1 MSIYAYTGLPGS
13 GKSYNVVD
21 KQILPALREGRTV
34 VTNLA
39 LNVEAVLEAIPGA
52 DLRSFDVDALK
63 QDPALVESLVP
74 AGAVFVCDELWKLW
88 PAGVK
93 TDKVPEVW
101 KSFLAEHRHKVGQ
114 DGRSTQIVYVT
125 QDLAQISAFARQ
137 LVEQTIHHTKLSHI
151 GANKSFQWV
160 SYQGGV
166 TGALPPDSRKI
177 VSGLGRY
184 RPEVF
189 RFYKSHTMSETGNA
203 GDESTVDQ
211 RGNVWKRPGLWAM
224 LVAGLGCLAFGGTWV
239 YGVTKDPAAALG
251 ASERSDP
258 RRAPVMASE
267 GTRSPGVPQQGAGG
281 HWRVSGYLLIE
292 GGQSRAL
299 ISNGTASVWVPFD
312 SHCRR
317 ERTGSVVCAF
327 QGRQVSSA
335 EFPL

>member
-39 LNVEAVLEAIPGA
+39 LIESAVAEAIPGA
-52 DLRSFDVDALK
+52 DLRTFDIDALR
-63 QDPALVESLVP
+63 QDPALVEELVP
-74 AGAVFVCDELWKLW
+74 PGAVFVVDELWKLW

-101 KSFLAEHRHKVGQ
+101 KSFLAEHRHKVGE

-160 SYQGGV
+160 SYQGSV
-166 TGALPPDSRKI
+166 TGAVPPDSRKI

-189 RFYKSHTMSETGNA
+189 RFYKSHTMSETGKA
-203 GDESTVDQ
+203 GDETAVDQ

-224 LVAGLGCLAFGGTWV
+224 MALGVGCLGFGGTWV
-239 YGVTKDPAAALG
+239 YGVTQDPAAALG

-258 RRAPVMASE
+258 RRAPPVEAQRAT
-267 GTRSPGVPQQGAGG
+267 GAAGPQAPVVRQG
-281 HWRVSGYLLIE
+281 WRVSAWLRVDGGESRVLITD
-292 GGQSRAL
+292 G
-299 ISNGTASVWVPFD
+299 NASIWLPFD
-312 SHCRR
+312 SYCRV
-317 ERTGSVVCAF
+317 ERSGEVGCTYK
-327 QGRQVSSA
+327 GRKLSSGHT
-335 EFPL
+335 L

>member
-21 KQILPALREGRTV
+21 KQVLPGLREGRTV

-39 LNVEAVLEAIPGA
+39 LLEEAVLEAIPGA
-52 DLRSFDVDALK
+52 DLRTFDVDAVR
-63 QDPALVESLVP
+63 QDPGLVETLFP
-74 AGAVFVCDELWKLW
+74 PGAVVVIDELWKLW

-101 KSFLAEHRHKVGQ
+101 KSFLAEHRHKVGA
-114 DGRSTQIVYVT
+114 DGRSTQIVFVT

-160 SYQGGV
+160 SYQGAV
-166 TGALPPDSRKI
+166 TGAVPPESRKI

-189 RFYKSHTMSETGNA
+189 RFYKSHTMSETGKA
-203 GDESTVDQ
+203 GNEASVDQ

-224 LVAGLGCLAFGGTWV
+224 LLIGLGCLGFGGKWV
-239 YGVTKDPAAALG
+239 YGVTQDPASAVGGSVAARPQPTHSPQG
-251 ASERSDP
+251 VKQPAG
-258 RRAPVMASE
+258 APVPAAVA
-267 GTRSPGVPQQGAGG
+267 R
-281 HWRVSGYLLIE
+281 WRVSGWLQ
-292 GGQSRAL
+292 GDGDSARAL
-299 ISNGTASVWVPFD
+299 ITDGTRSFWVPFHT
-312 SHCRR
+312 HCRH
-317 ERTGSVVCAF
+317 ERSGGVSCAYN
-327 QGRQVSSA
+327 GIRASSA
-335 EFPL
+335 DFTL